1 MSRGKLFPFAD
12 QLESYVIPERYLV
25 ESVVQAS
32 TLIDQITCDG
42 GTLVNPSGVQTPLDP
57 DLDVEKCESEKGCPQ
72 KAFNPYLVTWDGP
85 DDQDNPQNWSKG
97 KKVYIGSAIYTPSI
111 PGIMEQFDVG
121 QIVATLGLSLF
132 IFGYGISP
140 NMICTFLFAL
150 FQMPIVLAKNFETIL
165 VFRFLTGLLAG
176 PAMSTG
182 GASMMDIFHLRY
194 KAYAIASWAIGAT
207 GGPIMGGYAGQIKGW
222 RWPIYE
228 LLWLSSIAIVILFV
242 FLPETLGENIL
253 HKRAVRLR
261 KLTGNKLLRS
271 QSEIDEE
278 GQSISQTLVSNIE
291 RTFIVAGQPAV
302 MFANVYLGFAYGCFY
317 CWFEVVPLVFGGIY
331 GFSEG
336 AQGLVFVG
344 FVVAA
349 GITYFFYIFYQK
361 IRIDPRLA
369 ADPEGFKPEERLEI
383 GIFGAFMIPISLL
396 IFGWCSRA
404 DVPWI
409 VPFIGC
415 SIYLGA
421 LFLLFQGVLMYLT
434 SGYHEYSGPILAGNN
449 FFRSSLACIF
459 PLFGARMFIALS
471 IGGGCSLLAGFSI
484 LMIPVLFALK
494 HWGPAMR
501 AKSKFT

>member
-1 MSRGKLFPFAD
+1 MSSGKLFPFAD
-12 QLESYVIPERYLV
+12 QLEGYVIPERYLV
-25 ESVVQAS
+25 KGVVDRS
-32 TLIDQITCDG
+32 TSIDRTCD
-42 GTLVNPSGVQTPLDP
+42 GTLVNPSGVQTPLDV
-57 DLDVEKCESEKGCPQ
+57 DLDLEKHDGEKACPTD
-72 KAFNPYLVTWDGP
+72 AFNPYLVTWDGP
-85 DDQDNPQNWSKG
+85 DDQDNPQNWSKW
-97 KKVYIGSAIYTPSI
+97 KKVAVYIGSAIYTPSI
-111 PGIMEQFDVG
+111 PGIMEHFGVG
-121 QIVATLGLSLF
+121 RIVATLGLSLF

-140 NMICTFLFAL
+140 IILTPLQELAHFGRTPVYIICTFLFAF
-150 FQMPIVLAKNFETIL
+150 FQMPILLAKNFATIL
-165 VFRFLTGLLAG
+165 VFRFITGLLAG

-182 GASMMDIFHLRY
+182 GASM
-194 KAYAIASWAIGAT
+194 
-207 GGPIMGGYAGQIKGW
+207 MGGYAGQIKGW

-228 LLWLSSIAIVILFV
+228 LLWLSSIAIIILFI
-242 FLPETLGENIL
+242 FLPETLGQNIL
-253 HKRAVRLR
+253 HKRAARLR

-278 GQSISQTLVSNIE
+278 GKTISQTLGRNIK
-291 RTFIVAGQPAV
+291 RTFVVAGQPAV

-331 GFSEG
+331 GFGEG
-336 AQGLVFVG
+336 AQGLVFAG

-349 GITYFFYIFYQK
+349 IITYGFYIVYQR
-361 IRIDPRLA
+361 IRIDPRYA

-383 GIFGAFMIPISLL
+383 GILGAIMIPISLL

-409 VPFIGC
+409 VPVIGC

-421 LFLLFQGVLMYLT
+421 LYLVFQGVLMYLAY
-434 SGYHEYSGPILAGNN
+434 GYHEYSGPILAGNN

-459 PLFGARMFIALS
+459 PLFGAKMFIALS

-484 LMIPVLFALK
+484 LMIPILFALK
-494 HWGPAMR
+494 HWGPALR